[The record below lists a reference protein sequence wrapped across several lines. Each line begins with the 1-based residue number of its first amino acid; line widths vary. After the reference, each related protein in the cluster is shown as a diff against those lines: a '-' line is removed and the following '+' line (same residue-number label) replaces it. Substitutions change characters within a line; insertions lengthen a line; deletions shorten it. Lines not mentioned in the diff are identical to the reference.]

1 MREGLEAVFRSE
13 DGERPRAILV
23 GIEDGSGETEQML
36 DCRGCSIHR
45 AERHMRGLFRR
56 AKSRMRGRI
65 SAAERSRSCAS
76 CARAGASRRWCLIP
90 SCLLLR

>member
-36 DCRGCSIHR
+36 D
-45 AERHMRGLFRR
+45 EL
-56 AKSRMRGRI
+56 
-65 SAAERSRSCAS
+65 
-76 CARAGASRRWCLIP
+76 
-90 SCLLLR
+90 

>member
-1 MREGLEAVFRSE
+1 MREGLEAVFRAE

-36 DCRGCSIHR
+36 DASSPSTRSV
-45 AERHMRGLFRR
+45 
-56 AKSRMRGRI
+56 
-65 SAAERSRSCAS
+65 SASRSCTS